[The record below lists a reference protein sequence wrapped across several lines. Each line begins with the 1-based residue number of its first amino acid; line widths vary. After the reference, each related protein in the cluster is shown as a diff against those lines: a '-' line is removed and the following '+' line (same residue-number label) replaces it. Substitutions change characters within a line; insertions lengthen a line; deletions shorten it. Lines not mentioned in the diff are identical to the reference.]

1 MRQELSI
8 RNKKSIWKVLGLGLG
23 VLAYL
28 GGGAVWAAASSD
40 QVGLRLTVDKSQ
52 LEVGDS
58 LTLTLEFKQIGSGNG
73 IEAQTP
79 SIATPENFELRGNQM
94 STQVIESNGN
104 VYEVM
109 TTKCTLV
116 ATKEGVEDLGPASLI
131 YQDPKTGRQ
140 EIQSN
145 TVRVTVTPKSAF
157 SFFGHKAAPAAAV
170 TPAPSAD
177 DLQDVKPLVPHYG
190 VLGIFIWILAAI
202 LIVGFAARLW
212 KRKPVKSAAPAS
224 SPEDD
229 DWRDSL
235 KKLFNE
241 DLPAKDFCLKL
252 SVWTRE
258 CLADRYGFPAEDYTT
273 SEILK
278 ALRGVKAPPELQ
290 EAAEKCLRVC
300 DRVLYAEGMIGSKD
314 NLKAWALVLAPRAK
328 KK

>member
-1 MRQELSI
+1 M
-8 RNKKSIWKVLGLGLG
+8 WKVLGLAGMALW
-23 VLAYL
+23 ASF
-28 GGGAVWAAASSD
+28 GAGAAWADASSD

-79 SIATPENFELRGNQM
+79 SIATPENFELRGNQT
-94 STQVIESNGN
+94 STQVIESDGN

-116 ATKEGVEDLGPASLI
+116 ATHEGVEDLGPASLI

-157 SFFGHKAAPAAAV
+157 SFFGHKTPPPAQPTPAA
-170 TPAPSAD
+170 SAD
-177 DLQDVKPLVPHYG
+177 DLQDVKPLEPHYG
-190 VLGIFIWILAAI
+190 VLGILVWVLLAI
-202 LIVGFAARLW
+202 LVVGFAARMW
-212 KRKPVKSAAPAS
+212 MRRPAQVPPPAAAP
-224 SPEDD
+224 EGD

-235 KKLFNE
+235 RKLFNE
-241 DLPAKDFCLKL
+241 DLASKDFCLKL
-252 SVWTRE
+252 SAWTRE
-258 CLADRYGFPAEDYTT
+258 CLAERYGFPAEDYTT
-273 SEILK
+273 GEILR
-278 ALRGVKAPPELQ
+278 ALRGAKAGADVQ

-314 NLKAWALVLAPRAK
+314 NLKAWALVLAPRAAK